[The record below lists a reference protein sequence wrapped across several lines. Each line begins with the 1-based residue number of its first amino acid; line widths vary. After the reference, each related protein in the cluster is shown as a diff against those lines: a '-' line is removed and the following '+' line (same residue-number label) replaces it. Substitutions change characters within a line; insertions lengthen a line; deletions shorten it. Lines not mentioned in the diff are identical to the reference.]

1 MPGCLDPEDLVDAQG
16 VAEMLGLAQRN
27 TISAYQRRYPMRPR
41 PVVDL
46 RPGRWKL
53 WLRTEIGA
61 WRSERLAGS
70 GR

>member
-1 MPGCLDPEDLVDAQG
+1 
-16 VAEMLGLAQRN
+16 MLGLAQRN